1 MVILSKPKLTLVFKK
16 LLPYT
21 FIRLTRNAEVKY
33 TDVFGGYPQW
43 GEITFIHLC
52 FTRNECVMKIPCE
65 KQRMY
70 ENMKVPSIY

>member
-1 MVILSKPKLTLVFKK
+1 MKSSFLK

-43 GEITFIHLC
+43 GEITFIHLR
-52 FTRNECVMKIPCE
+52 FTKNECVMKIPCE
-65 KQRMY
+65 K
-70 ENMKVPSIY
+70 NKGCMKIRKFQVCIY